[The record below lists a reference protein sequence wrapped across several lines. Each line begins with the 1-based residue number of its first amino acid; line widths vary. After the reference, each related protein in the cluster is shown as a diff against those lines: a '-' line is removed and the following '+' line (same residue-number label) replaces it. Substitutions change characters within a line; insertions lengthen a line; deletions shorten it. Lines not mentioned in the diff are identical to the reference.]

1 VETTLQSGA
10 KRRAR
15 TRRGKAVA
23 ADAAG
28 KPAKVPATGATKGTT
43 TRGAKT
49 KALAKAPARVDAAA
63 VPAKAAEQNGVKPE
77 RRGAYLQSLQ
87 RGMAV
92 LDALAHSTRPQ
103 TAKQV
108 ALTLDLDRTIT
119 HRILRT
125 LQLEGM
131 VDAVTGGYQLGGR
144 TLLLGNAYLDHLNIR
159 RLAMPYMLDL
169 RYKGFAGRDWSMA
182 LFVPVGAIVTIVDQM
197 LPPNGPLD
205 LVLSVG
211 TRFAI
216 NHTATGRCIL
226 AYTDAGRVVELIGA
240 ARAAELAQ
248 RFDEIRAAGGIDF
261 AGEDEPHGRPGLAA
275 MAALIRDRAGVP
287 VAALSVSGLGLAP
300 HLTRDSDV
308 ALQLR
313 RTAAQIGA
321 ALG

>member
-1 VETTLQSGA
+1 MEAALQSGA
-10 KRRAR
+10 KGAAR

-23 ADAAG
+23 AN
-28 KPAKVPATGATKGTT
+28 
-43 TRGAKT
+43 
-49 KALAKAPARVDAAA
+49 AAA
-63 VPAKAAEQNGVKPE
+63 VQEKITAKPE

-92 LDALAHSTRPQ
+92 LDALAQSTRPQ

-216 NHTATGRCIL
+216 DHTAAGRSIL
-226 AYTDAGRVVELIGA
+226 AHTDAGRVVELIGA

-248 RFDEIRAAGGIDF
+248 RFEEIRAAGGIDF

-300 HLTRDSDV
+300 HIARDSDV

>member
-1 VETTLQSGA
+1 MERALQSGA
-10 KRRAR
+10 PAAKGAAR

-28 KPAKVPATGATKGTT
+28 KSSKEMT

-49 KALAKAPARVDAAA
+49 KVLARSPATTGAAPAPDKTAA
-63 VPAKAAEQNGVKPE
+63 KPE

-92 LDALAHSTRPQ
+92 LDALAQSTRPQ

-182 LFVPVGAIVTIVDQM
+182 LFMPVGAIVTIVDQM

-216 NHTATGRCIL
+216 DHTASGRCIL
-226 AYTDAGRVVELIGA
+226 AFMDEERVSALIGA
-240 ARAAELAQ
+240 ARASELSA
-248 RFDEIRAAGGIDF
+248 RFDDIRASGGIDF

-275 MAALIRDRAGVP
+275 MAALIRDRTGMP
-287 VAALSVSGLGLAP
+287 VAALSLSGLGLEP
-300 HLTRDSDV
+300 FLQRDSEV
-308 ALQLR
+308 ALQVR